1 MSKKNKK
8 QRPVSEPVERFTKQG
23 FLLSEE
29 FERDKG
35 VLQYLLSD
43 KKQYSVEEVRN
54 ILDKFKHER
63 VK

>member
-23 FLLSEE
+23 FLLSQE

-35 VLQYLLSD
+35 ALQYLLSD
-43 KKQYSVEEVRN
+43 KKQYSVDEVRK

>member
-8 QRPVSEPVERFTKQG
+8 QRPVSESVERFTKQG

-35 VLQYLLSD
+35 ALQYLLSD
-43 KKQYSVEEVRN
+43 KKHYTVDEVRN
-54 ILDKFKHER
+54 ILDKFKNER